1 MKEAGRGVEG
11 EADRAPQCTCPPGR
25 YHWLL
30 FTGLDFQGGLLQVAP
45 PPEREGEKRG
55 MGQVIGLLGV
65 CLVLGVLARR
75 TGRFPEATA
84 SVFNVFLL
92 NVSLPALVLRAMH
105 RLEFVPGL
113 LVAAVAPWLL
123 FLGASVLMRLLGPR
137 LGLSRESVG
146 ALVLSAGLG
155 NTAFV
160 GLPMAAALLGP
171 AGVPVAVVADQLG
184 SFLVASTLATL
195 AAAKANAEGSL
206 PARVLVRKVLMFAP
220 FQALVVA
227 LLLRPLAFPDW
238 LDVVLQRLGD
248 LLTPLA
254 LFIVGF
260 QLRLGGLRERAPAL
274 ALGLSYKLVLAP
286 LAVLAL
292 LAFVPGLALVVKQAT
307 VLQIAMAPMVTA
319 TLIAAEYKLD
329 TELAVLMVGVGIPL
343 SFFTAPLLMA
353 LVH

>member
-1 MKEAGRGVEG
+1 
-11 EADRAPQCTCPPGR
+11 
-25 YHWLL
+25 
-30 FTGLDFQGGLLQVAP
+30 
-45 PPEREGEKRG
+45 

-75 TGRFPEATA
+75 SGRFPEATA

-113 LVAAVAPWLL
+113 AVAAVAPWLL
-123 FLGASVLMRLLGPR
+123 FLGASFVMRLLGPR
-137 LGLSRESVG
+137 LGLSRESVA
-146 ALVLSAGLG
+146 ALVLTAGLG

-171 AGVPVAVVADQLG
+171 DGVAVAVVVDQLG
-184 SFLVASTLATL
+184 SFLVVATLATL
-195 AAAKANAEGSL
+195 TAAKAHAQASL
-206 PARVLVRKVLMFAP
+206 SVRTLVRKVLVFPP

-227 LLLRPLAFPDW
+227 LLLRPFAFPDW
-238 LDVVLQRLGD
+238 MDSVLQRLGD

-254 LFIVGF
+254 LFLVGF
-260 QLRLGGLRERAPAL
+260 QLRLDGLRKRLPAL

-286 LAVLAL
+286 VAVLVM
-292 LAFVPGLALVVKQAT
+292 LAFMPGLALVVRQAT

-319 TLIAAEYKLD
+319 ALLAAEYELD
-329 TELAVLMVGVGIPL
+329 PELAVLMVGVGIPL

-353 LVH
+353 QVH

>member
-1 MKEAGRGVEG
+1 
-11 EADRAPQCTCPPGR
+11 
-25 YHWLL
+25 
-30 FTGLDFQGGLLQVAP
+30 
-45 PPEREGEKRG
+45 

-65 CLVLGVLARR
+65 CLVLGVFARR
-75 TGRFPEATA
+75 SGRFPEATA

-113 LVAAVAPWLL
+113 AVAAVAPWLL
-123 FLGASVLMRLLGPR
+123 FLGASFVMRLLGPR
-137 LGLSRESVG
+137 LGLSRESVA
-146 ALVLSAGLG
+146 ALVLTAGLG

-171 AGVPVAVVADQLG
+171 DGVAVAVVVDQLG
-184 SFLVASTLATL
+184 SFLVVATLATL
-195 AAAKANAEGSL
+195 TAAKAHAQASL
-206 PARVLVRKVLMFAP
+206 SVRTLVRKVLVFPP

-227 LLLRPLAFPDW
+227 LLLRPFAFPDW
-238 LDVVLQRLGD
+238 MDSVLQRLGD

-254 LFIVGF
+254 LFLVGF
-260 QLRLGGLRERAPAL
+260 QLRLDGLRKRLPAL

-286 LAVLAL
+286 VAVLAVLA
-292 LAFVPGLALVVKQAT
+292 FMPGLALVVKQAT

-319 TLIAAEYKLD
+319 ALLAAEYELD
-329 TELAVLMVGVGIPL
+329 PELAVLMVGVGIPL

-353 LVH
+353 QVH

>member
-1 MKEAGRGVEG
+1 
-11 EADRAPQCTCPPGR
+11 
-25 YHWLL
+25 
-30 FTGLDFQGGLLQVAP
+30 
-45 PPEREGEKRG
+45 

-75 TGRFPEATA
+75 GGRFPEATA

-113 LVAAVAPWLL
+113 VVAVVAPWLL
-123 FLGASVLMRLLGPR
+123 FLGASLFLRLLGPR
-137 LGLSRESVG
+137 LGLSRESVA
-146 ALVLSAGLG
+146 ALVLTAGLG

-171 AGVPVAVVADQLG
+171 DGMAVAVVVDQLG
-184 SFLVASTLATL
+184 SFLVVATLATL
-195 AAAKANAEGSL
+195 TAAKAHAQASL
-206 PARVLVRKVLMFAP
+206 SARTLVRKVLVFPP
-220 FQALVVA
+220 FQALVLA
-227 LLLRPLAFPDW
+227 LVLRPFAFPDW
-238 LDVVLQRLGD
+238 MDAVLQRLGD

-260 QLRLGGLRERAPAL
+260 QLRLGGLRERVPAL

-286 LAVLAL
+286 LVLLAVLA
-292 LAFVPGLALVVKQAT
+292 FMPGLALVVKQAT
-307 VLQIAMAPMVTA
+307 VLQIAMAPMVTGA
-319 TLIAAEYKLD
+319 LLAAEYELD
-329 TELAVLMVGVGIPL
+329 PELAVLMVGVGIPL

-353 LVH
+353 QVH

>member
-1 MKEAGRGVEG
+1 
-11 EADRAPQCTCPPGR
+11 
-25 YHWLL
+25 
-30 FTGLDFQGGLLQVAP
+30 
-45 PPEREGEKRG
+45 

-75 TGRFPEATA
+75 SGRFPEATA
-84 SVFNVFLL
+84 SVFNAFLL
-92 NVSLPALVLRAMH
+92 NVSLPALVLRSMH
-105 RLEFVPGL
+105 RLQFTPGL
-113 LVAAVAPWLL
+113 MVAAVAPWLL
-123 FLGASVLMRLLGPR
+123 FLGALAFLRLLGPR
-137 LGLSRESVG
+137 LGLSRESVT
-146 ALVLSAGLG
+146 ALVLTAGLG

-171 AGVPVAVVADQLG
+171 DGVAVAVVADQLG
-184 SFLVASTLATL
+184 SFMVVATLATL
-195 AAAKANAEGSL
+195 TAAKAHAGASL
-206 PARVLVRKVLMFAP
+206 SVGTLARRVLVFPP

-227 LLLRPLAFPDW
+227 LLLRPFGFPDW
-238 LDVVLQRLGD
+238 LDAVLQRLGD

-260 QLRLGGLRERAPAL
+260 QLRLGGLRARVPAL

-286 LAVLAL
+286 LAVLAV

-319 TLIAAEYKLD
+319 ALLAAEYELD
-329 TELAVLMVGVGIPL
+329 PELAVLMVGVGIPL

-353 LVH
+353 QVH